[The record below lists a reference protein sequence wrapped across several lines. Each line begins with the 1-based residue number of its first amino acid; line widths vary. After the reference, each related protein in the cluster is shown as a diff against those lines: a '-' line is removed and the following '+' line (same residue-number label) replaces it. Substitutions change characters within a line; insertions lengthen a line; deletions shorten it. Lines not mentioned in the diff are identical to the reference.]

1 MCMKKYFLKAKE
13 YRQYLVHGI
22 FILSLITLLV
32 LGGSYLR
39 SFFMKQAE
47 QERSCQLEEMSS
59 QLRVNLH
66 YNLETHWN
74 LVASIKDYVNAQ
86 SFSSKEQAQQGIKE
100 AEGIFHTELY
110 GCRIMLLDAMGRGYT
125 TDGEVGIW
133 DDLKYLADG
142 AVKHTFVTDT
152 SNVKGTY
159 LAFSHKLQSTSDSE
173 RGLRFTHMVLLK
185 EISTIRKY
193 YTTES
198 YGGHAATYIINRNGT
213 LAYYDANNEDILG
226 VRNVFKALRE
236 GTYVGSKDFA
246 TMRQQLNNYGIATAS
261 VLLKDNEYYYCLAKM
276 AEYDMTIMLLI
287 PAEYVAV
294 STMTMLQSA
303 LRIQVVFTV
312 LLLGLVLLALISIVR
327 AERSSKMI
335 KIEKET
341 NQKLNKLRVAAEDAL
356 KVAESA
362 SKAKS
367 TFLSN
372 MSHDI
377 RTPMNAIIGFATL
390 ALDDIRDGKKVEDYL
405 SKILSSSKHLLGLI
419 NDILDMS
426 RIESGKV
433 VLEEQETDLVTTLQ
447 ELQSIMEGQAK
458 ERKLKLHVDYSN
470 LRDRHVYCDK
480 TRLNQVMFNLLA
492 NAVKFTSEGG
502 SIWLTMSQL
511 EPTCEVE
518 DRAIYEIR
526 VKDTGIG
533 MDKAFIKHI
542 FEPFERE
549 RTSTVSKIQ
558 GTGLGMAITKN
569 IVDMMGG
576 TIEVESQKGVGT
588 EFIIRLELRLQA
600 ETGAA
605 NEEGAKQHSHVKGVA
620 EFAGKRLLLAED
632 NELNREIACM
642 LLSKYGFVIDTAE
655 NGQEAVDLV
664 AASAPDYYDLVLM
677 DIQMPVMDGHEA
689 TRRIRSLEDKELAK
703 VPVVAMTAN
712 AFDEDRKAAK
722 ECGMNGFI
730 SKPINMQEVVQA
742 LRMCLQDH
750 K

>member
-1 MCMKKYFLKAKE
+1 MKKYFLKAKE

-32 LGGSYLR
+32 LGGFYLR

-47 QERSCQLEEMSS
+47 QERSSQLEEMSS

-213 LAYYDANNEDILG
+213 LAYYDADNEDILG

-246 TMRQQLNNYGIATAS
+246 TMREQLNNYGIATAS

-276 AEYDMTIMLLI
+276 AEYDMTIMLLV

-511 EPTCEVE
+511 EPTYEVE

-533 MDKAFIKHI
+533 IGKEFIKHI

-600 ETGAA
+600 EARVA
-605 NEEGAKQHSHVKGVA
+605 NEDGTKQHGHAEGVA

-689 TRRIRSLEDKELAK
+689 TRRIRNLKDKELAK

>member
-1 MCMKKYFLKAKE
+1 MKKYFLKAKE

-32 LGGSYLR
+32 LGGFYLR

-47 QERSCQLEEMSS
+47 QERSSQLEEMSS

-74 LVASIKDYVNAQ
+74 LVASIKDYVNVQ

-198 YGGHAATYIINRNGT
+198 YGGHAATYIINGNGT
-213 LAYYDANNEDILG
+213 LAYYDADIEDILG

-236 GTYVGSKDFA
+236 GTYSGSKDFA

-276 AEYDMTIMLLI
+276 AEYDMTIMLLV

-511 EPTCEVE
+511 EPTYEVE

-533 MDKAFIKHI
+533 MDKEFIKHI

-600 ETGAA
+600 EARVA
-605 NEEGAKQHSHVKGVA
+605 NEDGTKQHGHAEGVA

-664 AASAPDYYDLVLM
+664 AASAPDHYDLVLM

-689 TRRIRSLEDKELAK
+689 TRRIRNLEDKELAK

>member
-1 MCMKKYFLKAKE
+1 MKKYFLKAKE

-32 LGGSYLR
+32 LGGFYLR

-47 QERSCQLEEMSS
+47 QERSSQLEEMSS

-159 LAFSHKLQSTSDSE
+159 LAFSHKLQSRSDSK

-213 LAYYDANNEDILG
+213 LAYYDADNEDILG

-236 GTYVGSKDFA
+236 GTYSGSKDFA

-276 AEYDMTIMLLI
+276 AEYDMTIMLLV

-511 EPTCEVE
+511 EPTYEVE

-533 MDKAFIKHI
+533 IDKAFIKHI

-600 ETGAA
+600 EAGAA
-605 NEEGAKQHSHVKGVA
+605 NEEGAKQHGHAEGVA

-664 AASAPDYYDLVLM
+664 AASAPGYYDLVLM

-689 TRRIRSLEDKELAK
+689 TRKIRSLENKVLAK

>member
-1 MCMKKYFLKAKE
+1 MKKYFLKAKE

-32 LGGSYLR
+32 LGGFYLR

-47 QERSCQLEEMSS
+47 QERSSQLEEMSS

-133 DDLKYLADG
+133 NDLKYLADG

-159 LAFSHKLQSTSDSE
+159 LAFSHKLQSTVASE

-213 LAYYDANNEDILG
+213 LAYYDADNEDILG

-236 GTYVGSKDFA
+236 GTYAGSKDFA

-276 AEYDMTIMLLI
+276 AEYDMTIMLLV

-511 EPTCEVE
+511 EPTYEVE

-533 MDKAFIKHI
+533 IDKAFIKHI

-600 ETGAA
+600 EAGAA
-605 NEEGAKQHSHVKGVA
+605 NEEGAKQHSHAEGVA

-664 AASAPDYYDLVLM
+664 AASAPGYYDLVLM

-689 TRRIRSLEDKELAK
+689 TRKIRSLENKVLAK

-730 SKPINMQEVVQA
+730 SKPIHMQEVVQA
-742 LRMCLQDH
+742 LRMCLQDR

>member
-1 MCMKKYFLKAKE
+1 MKKYFLKAKE

-32 LGGSYLR
+32 LGGFYLR

-47 QERSCQLEEMSS
+47 QERSSQLEEMSS

-74 LVASIKDYVNAQ
+74 LVASIKDYVNVQ

-213 LAYYDANNEDILG
+213 LAYYDADNEDILG

-236 GTYVGSKDFA
+236 GTYAGSKDFA

-276 AEYDMTIMLLI
+276 AEYDMTIMLLV

-470 LRDRHVYCDK
+470 LRDRHVFCDK

-502 SIWLTMSQL
+502 SIWLTMSQM
-511 EPTCEVE
+511 EPTYEVE

-533 MDKAFIKHI
+533 IDKAFIKHI

-600 ETGAA
+600 EARVA
-605 NEEGAKQHSHVKGVA
+605 NEDGTKQHGHAEGVA

-689 TRRIRSLEDKELAK
+689 TRRIRNLEDKELAK

-730 SKPINMQEVVQA
+730 SKPINMQELVQA

>member
-1 MCMKKYFLKAKE
+1 MKKYFLKAKE

-32 LGGSYLR
+32 LGGFYLR

-159 LAFSHKLQSTSDSE
+159 LAFSHKLQSRSDSK

-213 LAYYDANNEDILG
+213 LAYYDADNEDILG

-236 GTYVGSKDFA
+236 GTYAGSKDFA

-276 AEYDMTIMLLI
+276 AEYDMTIMLLV

-511 EPTCEVE
+511 EPTYEVE

-600 ETGAA
+600 EAGAA
-605 NEEGAKQHSHVKGVA
+605 NEEGAKQHSHAEGVA

-689 TRRIRSLEDKELAK
+689 TRRIRNLEDKELAK

>member
-1 MCMKKYFLKAKE
+1 MKKYFLKAKE

-32 LGGSYLR
+32 LGGFYLR

-74 LVASIKDYVNAQ
+74 LVASIKDYVKAQ
-86 SFSSKEQAQQGIKE
+86 SFSSEEQAQQGIKE

-133 DDLKYLADG
+133 NDLKYLADG

-159 LAFSHKLQSTSDSE
+159 LAFSHKLQSTVASE

-213 LAYYDANNEDILG
+213 LAYYDADNEDILG

-236 GTYVGSKDFA
+236 GTYAGSKDFA

-276 AEYDMTIMLLI
+276 AEYDMTIMLLV

-405 SKILSSSKHLLGLI
+405 GKILSSSKHLLGLI

-502 SIWLTMSQL
+502 SIWLTMSQM
-511 EPTCEVE
+511 EPTYEVE

-533 MDKAFIKHI
+533 IDKAFIKHI

-600 ETGAA
+600 EAGAA
-605 NEEGAKQHSHVKGVA
+605 NEEGAKQHSHAEGVA

-664 AASAPDYYDLVLM
+664 AASAPGYYDLVLM

-689 TRRIRSLEDKELAK
+689 TRKIRSLENKVLAK

-730 SKPINMQEVVQA
+730 SKPIHMQEVVQA
-742 LRMCLQDH
+742 LRMCLQDR

>member
-1 MCMKKYFLKAKE
+1 MKKYFLKAKE

-32 LGGSYLR
+32 LGGFYLR

-47 QERSCQLEEMSS
+47 QERSSQLEEMSS

-159 LAFSHKLQSTSDSE
+159 LAFSKKLQSTVASE

-213 LAYYDANNEDILG
+213 LAYYDADNEDILG

-236 GTYVGSKDFA
+236 GTYAGSKDFA
-246 TMRQQLNNYGIATAS
+246 TMREQLNNYGIATAS

-276 AEYDMTIMLLI
+276 AEYDMTIMLLV

-458 ERKLKLHVDYSN
+458 ERKLKLYVDYSN

-492 NAVKFTSEGG
+492 NAVKFNSEGG

-533 MDKAFIKHI
+533 IDKAFIKHI

-600 ETGAA
+600 EARVA
-605 NEEGAKQHSHVKGVA
+605 NEDGTKQHGHAEGVA

-689 TRRIRSLEDKELAK
+689 TRRIRNLEDKELAK

-742 LRMCLQDH
+742 LRMCLQDR

>member
-1 MCMKKYFLKAKE
+1 MKKYFLKAKE

-32 LGGSYLR
+32 LGGFYLR

-47 QERSCQLEEMSS
+47 QERSSQLEEMSS

-159 LAFSHKLQSTSDSE
+159 LAFSHKLQSTVASE

-213 LAYYDANNEDILG
+213 LAYYDADNEDILG

-236 GTYVGSKDFA
+236 GTYTGSKDFA

-276 AEYDMTIMLLI
+276 AEYDMTIMLLV

-312 LLLGLVLLALISIVR
+312 LLLGLLLLALISIVR

-511 EPTCEVE
+511 EPTYEVE

-533 MDKAFIKHI
+533 IDKAFIKHI

-600 ETGAA
+600 EAGAA
-605 NEEGAKQHSHVKGVA
+605 NEEGAKQHSHAEGVA

-664 AASAPDYYDLVLM
+664 AASAPGYYDLVLM

-689 TRRIRSLEDKELAK
+689 TRKIRSLENKVLAK

-730 SKPINMQEVVQA
+730 SKPIHMQEVVQA
-742 LRMCLQDH
+742 LRMCLQDR

>member
-1 MCMKKYFLKAKE
+1 MKKYFLKAKE

-32 LGGSYLR
+32 LGGFYLR

-47 QERSCQLEEMSS
+47 QERSSQLEEMSS

-133 DDLKYLADG
+133 NDLKYLADG

-159 LAFSHKLQSTSDSE
+159 LAFSHKLQSTVASE

-198 YGGHAATYIINRNGT
+198 YGGHAATYIINGNGT
-213 LAYYDANNEDILG
+213 LAYYDADIEDILG

-236 GTYVGSKDFA
+236 GTYAGSKDFA

-276 AEYDMTIMLLI
+276 AEYDMTIMLLV

-294 STMTMLQSA
+294 STMTMLQAA

-511 EPTCEVE
+511 EPTYEVE

-533 MDKAFIKHI
+533 IDKAFIKHI

-600 ETGAA
+600 EAGAA
-605 NEEGAKQHSHVKGVA
+605 NEEGAKQHSHAEGIA

-664 AASAPDYYDLVLM
+664 AASAPGYYDLVLM

-689 TRRIRSLEDKELAK
+689 TRKIRSLENKVLAK

>member
-1 MCMKKYFLKAKE
+1 MKKYFLKAKE

-32 LGGSYLR
+32 LGGFYLR

-74 LVASIKDYVNAQ
+74 LVASIKDYVKAQ
-86 SFSSKEQAQQGIKE
+86 SFSSEEQAQQGIKE

-133 DDLKYLADG
+133 NDLKYLADG

-159 LAFSHKLQSTSDSE
+159 LAFSHKLQSTVASE

-213 LAYYDANNEDILG
+213 LAYYDADNEDILG

-236 GTYVGSKDFA
+236 GTYAGSKDFA

-276 AEYDMTIMLLI
+276 AEYDMTIMLLV

-502 SIWLTMSQL
+502 SIWLTMSQM
-511 EPTCEVE
+511 EPTYEVE

-533 MDKAFIKHI
+533 IDKAFIKHI

-600 ETGAA
+600 EAGAA
-605 NEEGAKQHSHVKGVA
+605 NEEGAKQHSHAEGVA

-664 AASAPDYYDLVLM
+664 AASAPGYYDLVLM

-689 TRRIRSLEDKELAK
+689 TRKIRSLENKVLAK

-730 SKPINMQEVVQA
+730 SKPIHMQEVVQA
-742 LRMCLQDH
+742 LRMCLQDR

>member
-1 MCMKKYFLKAKE
+1 MKKYFLKAKE

-32 LGGSYLR
+32 LGGFYLR

-47 QERSCQLEEMSS
+47 QERSSQLEEMSS

-133 DDLKYLADG
+133 NDLKYLADG

-159 LAFSHKLQSTSDSE
+159 LAFSHKLQSTAASE

-213 LAYYDANNEDILG
+213 LAYYDADIEDILG

-236 GTYVGSKDFA
+236 GTYSGSKDFA

-276 AEYDMTIMLLI
+276 AEYDMTIMLLV

-390 ALDDIRDGKKVEDYL
+390 ALDDIRDGKKVQDYL

-470 LRDRHVYCDK
+470 LRDRHVFCDK

-511 EPTCEVE
+511 EPTYEVE

-600 ETGAA
+600 EAGVA
-605 NEEGAKQHSHVKGVA
+605 NEDGTKQHGHAEGVA

-689 TRRIRSLEDKELAK
+689 TRKIRSLENKVLAK

>member
-1 MCMKKYFLKAKE
+1 MKKYFLKAKE

-32 LGGSYLR
+32 LGGFYLR

-47 QERSCQLEEMSS
+47 QERSSQLEEMSS

-133 DDLKYLADG
+133 NDLKYLADG

-213 LAYYDANNEDILG
+213 LAYYDADNEDILG

-236 GTYVGSKDFA
+236 GTYTGSKDFA

-276 AEYDMTIMLLI
+276 AEYDMTIMLLV

-470 LRDRHVYCDK
+470 LRDRYVFCDK

-600 ETGAA
+600 EAGVA
-605 NEEGAKQHSHVKGVA
+605 NEDGTKQHGHAEGGT

-664 AASAPDYYDLVLM
+664 AASAPDHYDLVLM

-689 TRRIRSLEDKELAK
+689 TRRIRNLEDKELAK

>member
-1 MCMKKYFLKAKE
+1 MKKYFLKAKE

-32 LGGSYLR
+32 LGGFYLR

-47 QERSCQLEEMSS
+47 QERSSQLEEMSS

-159 LAFSHKLQSTSDSE
+159 LAFSHKLQSRSDSK

-213 LAYYDANNEDILG
+213 LAYYDADNEDILG

-246 TMRQQLNNYGIATAS
+246 TMLQQLNNYGIATAS

-276 AEYDMTIMLLI
+276 AEYDMTIMLLV

-533 MDKAFIKHI
+533 IDKAFIKHI

-600 ETGAA
+600 EARVA
-605 NEEGAKQHSHVKGVA
+605 NEDGTKQHGHAEGVA

-689 TRRIRSLEDKELAK
+689 TRKIRSLENKVLAK

>member
-1 MCMKKYFLKAKE
+1 MKKYFLKAKE

-32 LGGSYLR
+32 LGGFYLR

-47 QERSCQLEEMSS
+47 QERSSQLEEMSS

-213 LAYYDANNEDILG
+213 LAYYDADNEDILG

-511 EPTCEVE
+511 EPTYEVE

-533 MDKAFIKHI
+533 IGKEFIKHI

-600 ETGAA
+600 EAGVA
-605 NEEGAKQHSHVKGVA
+605 NEDGTKQHGHAEGVA

-664 AASAPDYYDLVLM
+664 AASAPNYYDLVLM

-689 TRRIRSLEDKELAK
+689 TRRIRNLEDKELAK

-730 SKPINMQEVVQA
+730 SKPINMQELVQA

>member
-1 MCMKKYFLKAKE
+1 
-13 YRQYLVHGI
+13 
-22 FILSLITLLV
+22 
-32 LGGSYLR
+32 
-39 SFFMKQAE
+39 
-47 QERSCQLEEMSS
+47 
-59 QLRVNLH
+59 
-66 YNLETHWN
+66 
-74 LVASIKDYVNAQ
+74 
-86 SFSSKEQAQQGIKE
+86 
-100 AEGIFHTELY
+100 
-110 GCRIMLLDAMGRGYT
+110 MLLDAMGRGYT

-133 DDLKYLADG
+133 NDLKYLADG

-159 LAFSHKLQSTSDSE
+159 LAFSHKLQSTVASE

-213 LAYYDANNEDILG
+213 LAYYDADNEDILG

-236 GTYVGSKDFA
+236 GTYAGSKDFA
-246 TMRQQLNNYGIATAS
+246 TMREQLNNYGIATAS

-276 AEYDMTIMLLI
+276 AEYDMTIMLLV

-511 EPTCEVE
+511 EPTYEVE

-533 MDKAFIKHI
+533 IDKAFIKHI

-600 ETGAA
+600 EAGAA
-605 NEEGAKQHSHVKGVA
+605 NEEGAKQHSHAEGVA

-664 AASAPDYYDLVLM
+664 AASAPGYYDLVLM

-689 TRRIRSLEDKELAK
+689 TRKIRSLENKVLAK

-742 LRMCLQDH
+742 LRMCLQDR

>member
-1 MCMKKYFLKAKE
+1 MKKYFLKAKE

-32 LGGSYLR
+32 LGGFYLR

-47 QERSCQLEEMSS
+47 QERSSQLEEMSS

-159 LAFSHKLQSTSDSE
+159 LAFSHKLQSRSDSK

-213 LAYYDANNEDILG
+213 LAYYDAHNEDILG

-236 GTYVGSKDFA
+236 GTYTGSKDFA

-390 ALDDIRDGKKVEDYL
+390 ALDDIRDGKKVQDYL

-470 LRDRHVYCDK
+470 LRDRHVFCDK

-533 MDKAFIKHI
+533 MDKEFIKHI

-600 ETGAA
+600 EARVA
-605 NEEGAKQHSHVKGVA
+605 NEEGTKQHGHAEGVA

-689 TRRIRSLEDKELAK
+689 TRRIRNLEDKELAK

>member
-1 MCMKKYFLKAKE
+1 MKKYFLKAKE

-32 LGGSYLR
+32 LGGFYLR

-47 QERSCQLEEMSS
+47 QERSSQLEEMSS

-133 DDLKYLADG
+133 NDLKYLADG

-159 LAFSHKLQSTSDSE
+159 LAFSHKLQITSDSE

-213 LAYYDANNEDILG
+213 LAYYDADNEDILG

-236 GTYVGSKDFA
+236 GTYAGSKDFA

-276 AEYDMTIMLLI
+276 AEYDMTIMLLV

-433 VLEEQETDLVTTLQ
+433 ILEEQETDLVTTLQ

-511 EPTCEVE
+511 EPTYEVE

-533 MDKAFIKHI
+533 IGKEFIKHI

-600 ETGAA
+600 EARVA
-605 NEEGAKQHSHVKGVA
+605 NEDGTKQHGHAEGVA

-730 SKPINMQEVVQA
+730 SKPINMQELVQA

>member
-1 MCMKKYFLKAKE
+1 MKKYFLKAKE

-47 QERSCQLEEMSS
+47 QERSSQLEEMSS

-213 LAYYDANNEDILG
+213 LAYYDADNEDILG

-236 GTYVGSKDFA
+236 GTYSGSKDFA

-600 ETGAA
+600 EARVA
-605 NEEGAKQHSHVKGVA
+605 NEDGTKQHGHAEGVA

-689 TRRIRSLEDKELAK
+689 TRRIRNLEDKELAK

-730 SKPINMQEVVQA
+730 SKPINMQELVQA

>member
-1 MCMKKYFLKAKE
+1 MKKYFLKAKE

-32 LGGSYLR
+32 LGGFYLR

-47 QERSCQLEEMSS
+47 QERSSQLEEMSS

-74 LVASIKDYVNAQ
+74 LVASIKDYVNVQ

-159 LAFSHKLQSTSDSE
+159 LAFSHKLQSRSDSK

-213 LAYYDANNEDILG
+213 LAYYDADIEDILG

-236 GTYVGSKDFA
+236 GTYSGSKDFA

-470 LRDRHVYCDK
+470 LRDRHVFCDK

-511 EPTCEVE
+511 EPTYEVE

-533 MDKAFIKHI
+533 IDKAFIKHI

-600 ETGAA
+600 EARVA
-605 NEEGAKQHSHVKGVA
+605 NEDGTKQHGHAEGVA

-689 TRRIRSLEDKELAK
+689 TRRIRNLEDKELAK

>member
-1 MCMKKYFLKAKE
+1 MKKYFLKAKE

-32 LGGSYLR
+32 LGGFYLR

-47 QERSCQLEEMSS
+47 QERSSQLEEMSS

-74 LVASIKDYVNAQ
+74 LVASIKDYVNVQ
-86 SFSSKEQAQQGIKE
+86 SFSSKELAQQGIKE

-159 LAFSHKLQSTSDSE
+159 LAFSHKLQSRSDSK

-213 LAYYDANNEDILG
+213 LAYYDADNEDILG

-236 GTYVGSKDFA
+236 GTYAGSKDFA
-246 TMRQQLNNYGIATAS
+246 TMREQLNNYGIATAS

-276 AEYDMTIMLLI
+276 AEYDMTIMLLV

-390 ALDDIRDGKKVEDYL
+390 ALDDIRDGKKVQDYL

-492 NAVKFTSEGG
+492 NAVKFNSEGG

-533 MDKAFIKHI
+533 IDKAFIKHI

-600 ETGAA
+600 EAGVA
-605 NEEGAKQHSHVKGVA
+605 NEEGTKQHGHAEGVA

-664 AASAPDYYDLVLM
+664 AASAPNYYDLVLM

-689 TRRIRSLEDKELAK
+689 TRRIRNLEDKELAK

-730 SKPINMQEVVQA
+730 SKPIHMQEVVQA
-742 LRMCLQDH
+742 LRMCLQDR

>member
-1 MCMKKYFLKAKE
+1 MKKYFLKAKE

-32 LGGSYLR
+32 LGGFYLR

-47 QERSCQLEEMSS
+47 QERSSQLEEMSS

-213 LAYYDANNEDILG
+213 LAYYDAHNEDILG

-236 GTYVGSKDFA
+236 GTYTGSKDFA

-276 AEYDMTIMLLI
+276 AEYDMTIMLLV

-511 EPTCEVE
+511 EPTYEVE

-533 MDKAFIKHI
+533 IGKEFIKHI

-600 ETGAA
+600 EAGAA
-605 NEEGAKQHSHVKGVA
+605 NEEGAKQHGHAEGVA

-664 AASAPDYYDLVLM
+664 AASAPGYYDLVLM

-689 TRRIRSLEDKELAK
+689 TRRIRNLEDKELAK

-730 SKPINMQEVVQA
+730 SKPIHMQEVVQA

>member
-1 MCMKKYFLKAKE
+1 MKKYFLKAKE

-32 LGGSYLR
+32 LGGFYLR

-47 QERSCQLEEMSS
+47 QERSSQLEEMSS

-152 SNVKGTY
+152 SNLKGTY
-159 LAFSHKLQSTSDSE
+159 LAFSHKLQSRSDSK

-213 LAYYDANNEDILG
+213 LAYYDADNEDILG

-276 AEYDMTIMLLI
+276 AEYDMTIMLLV

-390 ALDDIRDGKKVEDYL
+390 ALDDIRDGKKVQDYL

-511 EPTCEVE
+511 EPTYEVE

-533 MDKAFIKHI
+533 IGKAFIKHI

-600 ETGAA
+600 EARVA
-605 NEEGAKQHSHVKGVA
+605 NEDGTKQHGHAEGVA

-689 TRRIRSLEDKELAK
+689 TRRIRNLKDKELAK

>member
-1 MCMKKYFLKAKE
+1 MKKYFLKAKE

-32 LGGSYLR
+32 LGGFYLR

-47 QERSCQLEEMSS
+47 QERSSQLEEMSS

-159 LAFSHKLQSTSDSE
+159 LAFSHKLQSRSDSK

-213 LAYYDANNEDILG
+213 LAYYDADNEDILG

-236 GTYVGSKDFA
+236 GTYSGSKDFA

-470 LRDRHVYCDK
+470 LRDRHVFCDK

-511 EPTCEVE
+511 EPTYEVE

-533 MDKAFIKHI
+533 MDKEFIKHI

-600 ETGAA
+600 EAGVA
-605 NEEGAKQHSHVKGVA
+605 NEDGTKQHGHADGVA

-664 AASAPDYYDLVLM
+664 AASAPDHYDLVLM

-689 TRRIRSLEDKELAK
+689 TRKIRSLENKVLAK

>member
-1 MCMKKYFLKAKE
+1 MKKYFLKAKE

-32 LGGSYLR
+32 LGGFYLR

-47 QERSCQLEEMSS
+47 QERSCQLEEMSN

-86 SFSSKEQAQQGIKE
+86 SFSSEEQAQQGIKE

-133 DDLKYLADG
+133 NDLKYLADG

-159 LAFSHKLQSTSDSE
+159 LAFSHKLQSTVASE

-213 LAYYDANNEDILG
+213 LAYYDADNEDILG

-236 GTYVGSKDFA
+236 GTYAGSKDFA

-276 AEYDMTIMLLI
+276 AEYDMTIMLLV

-492 NAVKFTSEGG
+492 NAVKFNSEGG
-502 SIWLTMSQL
+502 SIWLTMSQM
-511 EPTCEVE
+511 EPTYEVE

-533 MDKAFIKHI
+533 IDKAFIKHI

-600 ETGAA
+600 DAGAV
-605 NEEGAKQHSHVKGVA
+605 NEEGAKQHSHAEGVA

-664 AASAPDYYDLVLM
+664 AASAPGYYDLVLM

-689 TRRIRSLEDKELAK
+689 TRKIRSLENKVLAK

-742 LRMCLQDH
+742 LRMCLQDR

>member
-1 MCMKKYFLKAKE
+1 MKKYFLKAKE

-32 LGGSYLR
+32 LGGFYLR

-47 QERSCQLEEMSS
+47 QERSSQLEEMSS

-74 LVASIKDYVNAQ
+74 LVASIKDYVNVQ

-213 LAYYDANNEDILG
+213 LAYYDADNEDILG

-236 GTYVGSKDFA
+236 GTYSGSKDFA
-246 TMRQQLNNYGIATAS
+246 TMREQLNNYGIATAS

-276 AEYDMTIMLLI
+276 AEYDMTIMLLV

-511 EPTCEVE
+511 EPTYEVE

-600 ETGAA
+600 EARVA
-605 NEEGAKQHSHVKGVA
+605 NEDGTKQHGHAEGVA

-689 TRRIRSLEDKELAK
+689 TRRIRNLEDKELAK

>member
-1 MCMKKYFLKAKE
+1 MKKYFLKAKE

-32 LGGSYLR
+32 LGGFYLR

-47 QERSCQLEEMSS
+47 QERSSQLEEMSS

-159 LAFSHKLQSTSDSE
+159 LAFSHKLQSRSDSK

-213 LAYYDANNEDILG
+213 LAYYDADNEDILG

-236 GTYVGSKDFA
+236 GTYTGSKDFA

-390 ALDDIRDGKKVEDYL
+390 ALDDIRDGKKVQDYL

-470 LRDRHVYCDK
+470 LRDRHVFCDK

-511 EPTCEVE
+511 EPTYEVE

-600 ETGAA
+600 EARVA
-605 NEEGAKQHSHVKGVA
+605 NEDGTKQHGHAEGVA

-689 TRRIRSLEDKELAK
+689 TRRIRNLKDKELAK

>member
-1 MCMKKYFLKAKE
+1 MKKYFLKAKE

-32 LGGSYLR
+32 LGGFYLR

-47 QERSCQLEEMSS
+47 QERSSQLEEMSS

-159 LAFSHKLQSTSDSE
+159 LAFSHKLQSTSDSK

-213 LAYYDANNEDILG
+213 LAYYDADIEDILG

-236 GTYVGSKDFA
+236 GTYSGSKDFA

-276 AEYDMTIMLLI
+276 AEYDMTIMLLV

-390 ALDDIRDGKKVEDYL
+390 ALDDIRDGKKVQDYL

-511 EPTCEVE
+511 EPTYEVE

-600 ETGAA
+600 EARVA
-605 NEEGAKQHSHVKGVA
+605 NEDGAKQHGHAEGVA

-689 TRRIRSLEDKELAK
+689 TRRIRNLEDKELAK

>member
-1 MCMKKYFLKAKE
+1 MKKFFLKAKE

-32 LGGSYLR
+32 LGGFYLR

-47 QERSCQLEEMSS
+47 QERSSQLEEMSS

-74 LVASIKDYVNAQ
+74 LVASIKDYVNVQ

-159 LAFSHKLQSTSDSE
+159 LAFSHKLQSRSDSK

-213 LAYYDANNEDILG
+213 LAYYDADNEDILG

-246 TMRQQLNNYGIATAS
+246 TMREQLNNYGIATAS

-390 ALDDIRDGKKVEDYL
+390 ALDDIRDGKKVQDYL

-470 LRDRHVYCDK
+470 LRDRHVFCDK

-511 EPTCEVE
+511 EPTYEVE

-533 MDKAFIKHI
+533 IDKAFIKHI

-600 ETGAA
+600 EARVA
-605 NEEGAKQHSHVKGVA
+605 NEDGTKQHGHAEGVA

-689 TRRIRSLEDKELAK
+689 TRRIRNLKDKELAK

>member
-1 MCMKKYFLKAKE
+1 MKKYFLKAKE

-32 LGGSYLR
+32 LGGFYLR

-47 QERSCQLEEMSS
+47 QERSSQLEEMSS

-159 LAFSHKLQSTSDSE
+159 LAFSHKLQSRSDSK

-213 LAYYDANNEDILG
+213 LAYYDADIEDILG

-236 GTYVGSKDFA
+236 GTYSGSKDFA

-276 AEYDMTIMLLI
+276 AEYDMTIMLLV

-390 ALDDIRDGKKVEDYL
+390 ALDDIRDGKKVQDYL

-511 EPTCEVE
+511 EPTYEVE

-600 ETGAA
+600 EAGVA
-605 NEEGAKQHSHVKGVA
+605 NEDGTKQHGHAEGGT

-689 TRRIRSLEDKELAK
+689 TRRIRNLKDKELAK

>member
-1 MCMKKYFLKAKE
+1 MKKFFLKAKE

-47 QERSCQLEEMSS
+47 QERSSQLEEMSS

-213 LAYYDANNEDILG
+213 LAYYDADNEDILG

-390 ALDDIRDGKKVEDYL
+390 ALDDIRDGKKVQDYL

-600 ETGAA
+600 EARVA
-605 NEEGAKQHSHVKGVA
+605 NEDGTKQHGHAEGVA

-689 TRRIRSLEDKELAK
+689 TRRIRNLEDKELAK

-730 SKPINMQEVVQA
+730 SKPINMQELVQA

>member
-1 MCMKKYFLKAKE
+1 MKKYFLKAKE

-32 LGGSYLR
+32 LGGFYLR

-47 QERSCQLEEMSS
+47 QERSSQLEEMSS

-74 LVASIKDYVNAQ
+74 LVASIKDYVNVQ

-159 LAFSHKLQSTSDSE
+159 LAFSHKLQSRSDSE

-213 LAYYDANNEDILG
+213 LAYYDADIEDILG

-236 GTYVGSKDFA
+236 GTYSGSKDFA
-246 TMRQQLNNYGIATAS
+246 TMREQLNNYGIATAS

-390 ALDDIRDGKKVEDYL
+390 ALDDIRDGKKVQDYL

-470 LRDRHVYCDK
+470 LRDRYVFCDK

-511 EPTCEVE
+511 EPTYEVE

-600 ETGAA
+600 EARVA
-605 NEEGAKQHSHVKGVA
+605 NEDGTKQHGHAEGVA

-689 TRRIRSLEDKELAK
+689 TRKIRSLENKVLAK

>member
-1 MCMKKYFLKAKE
+1 MKKFFLKAKE

-32 LGGSYLR
+32 LGGFYLR

-47 QERSCQLEEMSS
+47 QERSSQLEEMSS

-74 LVASIKDYVNAQ
+74 VVDSIKDYVNVQ

-159 LAFSHKLQSTSDSE
+159 LAFSHKLQSRSDSK

-213 LAYYDANNEDILG
+213 LAYYDADNEDILG

-236 GTYVGSKDFA
+236 GTYSGSKDFA

-276 AEYDMTIMLLI
+276 AEYDMTIMLLV

-390 ALDDIRDGKKVEDYL
+390 ALDDIRDGKKVQDYL

-511 EPTCEVE
+511 EPTYEVE

-600 ETGAA
+600 EAGAA
-605 NEEGAKQHSHVKGVA
+605 NEEGAKQHSHAEGVA

-664 AASAPDYYDLVLM
+664 AASAPGYYDLVLM

-689 TRRIRSLEDKELAK
+689 TRKIRSLENKVLAK

-730 SKPINMQEVVQA
+730 SKPINMQELVQA

>member
-1 MCMKKYFLKAKE
+1 MKKFFLKAKE

-32 LGGSYLR
+32 LGGFYLR

-159 LAFSHKLQSTSDSE
+159 LAFSHKLQSRSDSK

-236 GTYVGSKDFA
+236 GTYTGSKDFA

-276 AEYDMTIMLLI
+276 AEYDMTIMLLV

-511 EPTCEVE
+511 EPTYEVE

-533 MDKAFIKHI
+533 MDKEFIKHI

-600 ETGAA
+600 ETGVA
-605 NEEGAKQHSHVKGVA
+605 NEEGAKQHGHAEGVA

-664 AASAPDYYDLVLM
+664 AASAPGYYDLVLM

-689 TRRIRSLEDKELAK
+689 TRKIRSLENKVLAK

>member
-1 MCMKKYFLKAKE
+1 MKKYFLKAKE

-47 QERSCQLEEMSS
+47 QERSSQLEEMSS

-213 LAYYDANNEDILG
+213 LAYYDADNEDILG

-236 GTYVGSKDFA
+236 GTYSGSKDFA

-447 ELQSIMEGQAK
+447 ELQSIMQGQAK

-600 ETGAA
+600 EARVA
-605 NEEGAKQHSHVKGVA
+605 NEDGTKQHGHAEGVA

-689 TRRIRSLEDKELAK
+689 TRRIRNLEDKELAK

-730 SKPINMQEVVQA
+730 SKPINMQELVQA

>member
-1 MCMKKYFLKAKE
+1 MKKYFLKAKE

-32 LGGSYLR
+32 LGGFYLR

-133 DDLKYLADG
+133 NDLKYLADG

-159 LAFSHKLQSTSDSE
+159 LAFSHKLQSTVASE

-213 LAYYDANNEDILG
+213 LAYYDADNEDILG

-236 GTYVGSKDFA
+236 GTYAGSKDFA

-276 AEYDMTIMLLI
+276 AEYDMTIMLLV

-511 EPTCEVE
+511 EPTHEVE

-533 MDKAFIKHI
+533 IDKAFIKHI

-600 ETGAA
+600 EAGAA
-605 NEEGAKQHSHVKGVA
+605 NEEGAKQHSHAEGVA

-664 AASAPDYYDLVLM
+664 AASAPGYYDLVLM

-689 TRRIRSLEDKELAK
+689 TRKIRSLENKVLAK

-730 SKPINMQEVVQA
+730 SKPIHMQEVVQA

>member
-1 MCMKKYFLKAKE
+1 MKKFFLKAKE

-32 LGGSYLR
+32 LGGFYLR

-159 LAFSHKLQSTSDSE
+159 LAFSHKLQSTVASE

-198 YGGHAATYIINRNGT
+198 YGGHAATYIINGNGT
-213 LAYYDANNEDILG
+213 LAYYDADNEDILG

-276 AEYDMTIMLLI
+276 AEYDMTIMLLV

-470 LRDRHVYCDK
+470 LRDRHVFCDK

-492 NAVKFTSEGG
+492 NAVKFNSEGG

-533 MDKAFIKHI
+533 MDKEFIKHI

-600 ETGAA
+600 EARVA
-605 NEEGAKQHSHVKGVA
+605 NEDGTKQHSHAEGVA

-689 TRRIRSLEDKELAK
+689 TRKIRSLENKVLAK

>member
-1 MCMKKYFLKAKE
+1 MKKYFLKAKE

-32 LGGSYLR
+32 LGGFYLR

-47 QERSCQLEEMSS
+47 QERSSQLEEMSS

-159 LAFSHKLQSTSDSE
+159 LAFSHKLQITSDSE

-213 LAYYDANNEDILG
+213 LAYYDADNEDILG

-390 ALDDIRDGKKVEDYL
+390 ALDDIRDGKKVQDYL

-458 ERKLKLHVDYSN
+458 ERKLKLYVDYSN

-600 ETGAA
+600 EARVA
-605 NEEGAKQHSHVKGVA
+605 NEERAKQHGHAEGVA

-689 TRRIRSLEDKELAK
+689 TRRIRNLKDKELAK

>member
-1 MCMKKYFLKAKE
+1 MKKYFLKAKE

-32 LGGSYLR
+32 LGGFYLR

-47 QERSCQLEEMSS
+47 QERSSQLEEMSS

-152 SNVKGTY
+152 SNLKGTY

-213 LAYYDANNEDILG
+213 LAYYDADNEDILG

-236 GTYVGSKDFA
+236 GTYTGSKDFA

-276 AEYDMTIMLLI
+276 AEYDMTIMLLV

-511 EPTCEVE
+511 EPTYEVE

-533 MDKAFIKHI
+533 IDKAFIKHI

-600 ETGAA
+600 EAGVA
-605 NEEGAKQHSHVKGVA
+605 NEEGAKQHGHAEGVA

-689 TRRIRSLEDKELAK
+689 TRRIRNLEDKELAK

>member
-1 MCMKKYFLKAKE
+1 MKKYFLKAKE

-32 LGGSYLR
+32 LGGFYLR

-47 QERSCQLEEMSS
+47 QERSSQLEEMSS

-159 LAFSHKLQSTSDSE
+159 LAFSHKLQSRSDSK

-213 LAYYDANNEDILG
+213 LAYYDADNEDILG

-246 TMRQQLNNYGIATAS
+246 TMREQLNNYGIATAS

-276 AEYDMTIMLLI
+276 AEYDMTIMLLV

-511 EPTCEVE
+511 EPTYEVE

-533 MDKAFIKHI
+533 IGKEFIKHI

-600 ETGAA
+600 EAGAA
-605 NEEGAKQHSHVKGVA
+605 NEEGAKQHSHAEGVA

-689 TRRIRSLEDKELAK
+689 TRRIRNLKDKELAK

-742 LRMCLQDH
+742 LRMCLQDR